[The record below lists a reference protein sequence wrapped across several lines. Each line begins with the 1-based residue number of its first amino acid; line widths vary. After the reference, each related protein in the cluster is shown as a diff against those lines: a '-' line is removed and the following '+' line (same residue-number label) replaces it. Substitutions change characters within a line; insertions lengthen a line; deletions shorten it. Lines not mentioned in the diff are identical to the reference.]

1 MTVQTGREN
10 AANAGDRAPGE
21 AGSTP
26 DLDNT
31 SPAIPAKK
39 SSKSARFP
47 GVGRTLSDAPTESH
61 KHNSDDGDEEE
72 DEDEDEELSDDAND
86 NGAAG
91 KGQDDA
97 DRASDFDEDEYEE
110 AYLSED
116 DGDLDDEEYSSSED
130 EDTARGGSSVYNLR
144 SPALKRKMGSGSA
157 DASDDEGAGPSLRTR
172 QKTNVTYDEF
182 SDENDDDANDS
193 DSDSKAV

>member
-1 MTVQTGREN
+1 
-10 AANAGDRAPGE
+10 
-21 AGSTP
+21 
-26 DLDNT
+26 
-31 SPAIPAKK
+31 
-39 SSKSARFP
+39 
-47 GVGRTLSDAPTESH
+47 
-61 KHNSDDGDEEE
+61 
-72 DEDEDEELSDDAND
+72 
-86 NGAAG
+86 
-91 KGQDDA
+91 
-97 DRASDFDEDEYEE
+97 E

-182 SDENDDDANDS
+182 SDENDDGNDS